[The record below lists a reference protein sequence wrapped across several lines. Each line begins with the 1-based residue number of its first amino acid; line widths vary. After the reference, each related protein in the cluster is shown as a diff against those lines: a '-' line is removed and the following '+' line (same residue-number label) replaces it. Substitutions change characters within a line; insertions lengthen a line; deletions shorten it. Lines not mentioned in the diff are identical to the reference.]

1 MTEINIYSQFPNKE
15 KVYLLTLGDAHLE
28 AAKAIKDY
36 PYAWRNTKYLDKL
49 YKHFPALTIPST
61 FDVCLGNVSIL
72 EQQGI
77 FDCIANEIMKDA
89 IAALICVHYLI
100 FEVKFDLSEMF
111 GEQCILEFNISSNQI
126 IFEKEKN
133 ILPNN
138 SSFLGQR
145 MNDIIKHNEHSAE
158 VVMHSLINLLY

>member
-15 KVYLLTLGDAHLE
+15 KVHLLTLGDAHLE
-28 AAKAIKDY
+28 AVKVAKNY
-36 PYAWRNTKYLDKL
+36 PHTWRTPKYLDRF

-61 FDVCLGNVSIL
+61 FDVCLGDVSAL

-77 FDCIANEIMKDA
+77 FDCIANEIMKDT
-89 IAALICVHYLI
+89 IASLICEHYLV
-100 FEVKFDLSEMF
+100 FEVKFDLSEIF
-111 GEQCILEFNISSNQI
+111 GKQCILEFNISSNRI

-138 SSFLGQR
+138 YSFLGQR
-145 MNDIIKHNEHSAE
+145 VNDIIKHNEHSAWA
-158 VVMHSLINLLY
+158 VMHSLIDLLY